1 MVITLTNSGVS
12 RPLGAPFRV
21 DDAVTVAFS
30 PQVAAGPPSHFHG
43 SSGIVSGGYIQ
54 PPSHGPLPC
63 ALERGKRPAVR
74 VGAGLV
80 VAGVGAPQGGPTAG
94 GGWQRSRK
102 RRITAQLTGFGAN
115 VALRPRAV
123 CAPQGGCCVESL
135 PRELTAELSTSATLM
150 RASAAPPAVQLPFHP
165 AVSADEPAAAPP
177 EPQTLGWVH

>member
-1 MVITLTNSGVS
+1 MGLAGSVRGGI
-12 RPLGAPFRV
+12 
-21 DDAVTVAFS
+21 FS
-30 PQVAAGPPSHFHG
+30 PRLTDRYRAPL
-43 SSGIVSGGYIQ
+43 SGG
-54 PPSHGPLPC
+54 S
-63 ALERGKRPAVR
+63 VR
-74 VGAGLV
+74 LVGFGGL
-80 VAGVGAPQGGPTAG
+80 GCRRRRAPQGGPTAG

>member
-43 SSGIVSGGYIQ
+43 SSGIASGRYIQ

-63 ALERGKRPAVR
+63 ALERGKCPAVR
-74 VGAGLV
+74 VWGGLGCRRR
-80 VAGVGAPQGGPTAG
+80 AAPQGGPTAG
-94 GGWQRSRK
+94 GGWWCSRK

-115 VALRPRAV
+115 VALPPRAG
-123 CAPQGGCCVESL
+123 CATHGGC
-135 PRELTAELSTSATLM
+135 
-150 RASAAPPAVQLPFHP
+150 
-165 AVSADEPAAAPP
+165 
-177 EPQTLGWVH
+177 